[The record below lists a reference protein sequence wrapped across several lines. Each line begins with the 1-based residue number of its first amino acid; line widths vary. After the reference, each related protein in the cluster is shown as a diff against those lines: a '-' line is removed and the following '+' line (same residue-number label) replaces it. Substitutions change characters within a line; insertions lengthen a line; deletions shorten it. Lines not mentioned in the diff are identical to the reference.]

1 LSDFNLLELT
11 ESGLYCPKAGIF
23 IDPWKPVDKAII
35 THAHSDHARWGMKK
49 YLAHHHSKE
58 VMKLR
63 LGKDISLQTL
73 DYNEPLQINGV
84 KISFHPAG
92 HIPGSAQ
99 VKLEYKGKTAVVSG
113 DFKVEDDGLSQA
125 FEPLKCHEFISECTF
140 GMPIYKW
147 KPQKEIFEEINSW
160 WRTNASLGRNS
171 LIFAYSLGK
180 AQRII
185 NNLDLSIGSV
195 FVHGAIHNTNQ
206 ALIANGVEVVDVPKV
221 SLEHSKS
228 QFKGSLIIAPPSAMG
243 TGWVKKFSPYR
254 TAICSGWMNIRGA
267 RRRRAADVGFVLS
280 DHADWDGLITAIKA
294 TEAEKVYLTH
304 GFTAAFG
311 RYLEEVEKINA
322 VELETL
328 FEGEN
333 GSLTEE

>member
-1 LSDFNLLELT
+1 MNLLELT
-11 ESGLYCPKAGIF
+11 PSGLYCPPADIF
-23 IDPWKPVDKAII
+23 IDPWRPVDKAVI

-49 YLAHHHSKE
+49 YLAHNDSKE

-63 LGKDISLQTL
+63 LGQEISIQTL
-73 DYNEPLQINGV
+73 DYNEPLEINGV

-99 VKLEYKGKTAVVSG
+99 VKLEHKGKIVVVSG
-113 DFKVEDDGLSQA
+113 DFKVEDDGLSRA
-125 FEPLKCHEFISECTF
+125 FEPVRCHEFISECTF

-147 KPQKEIFEEINSW
+147 KPQKEIFEEINNW

-185 NNLDLSIGSV
+185 NNLDLSIGSL

-206 ALIANGVEVVDVPKV
+206 ALIANGVKVIDVPKV
-221 SLEHSKS
+221 SQEHSKS

-243 TGWVKKFSPYR
+243 TGWMKKFSPYR

-304 GFTAAFG
+304 GSTAVFG
-311 RYLEEVEKINA
+311 RYLEEIEKIQA